1 MTSLVFTAVTWSKMN
16 ASIEASQHAM
26 LMKASWESTFSAL
39 KDAETGQ
46 RGFQITGDESY
57 LEPFQRSV
65 AEVPRQLDE
74 LANSDHTNSVQPK
87 DMADVRRL
95 VDEKIAELRECISIR
110 KREGSEPAREFIA
123 AGSGKRIM
131 DDLRAHISA
140 VIQRLDSIIQE
151 KNKVMLQDQK
161 WGLLSATS
169 SGVVALGAGLL
180 ALLLFRESLKQLRR
194 EERLSAAK
202 ARAEQSEKEK
212 SIFLA
217 TMSHEIRTPMNA
229 ILGFSELLSNEAKS
243 ETERRHAQTI
253 LSSGRA
259 LLQIIN
265 DILDLSKIEAGMLQ
279 VSAEPCDVRDVSRFI
294 QQMFARQASER
305 GVDLKTETNASVPA
319 SLLIDSIRL
328 RQILVNVVG
337 NALKFTEKG
346 HIIVRMTGERNEDA
360 RSRMLLTIEVEDSGI
375 GIPLEMQAEVFRPFV
390 QVNGKS
396 QTRGTGLGLA
406 IVKRLTDLMGG
417 RIILD
422 SEPGRG
428 TRFRLEFPNI
438 EISSRLP
445 ENQAKEAPAVDFNKL
460 RPSKILA
467 VDDNPT
473 NRGLVSDIFAKT
485 HHEILLASSGQEAV
499 AVATA
504 QRPDVVL
511 MDIRMPGMDGREAMR
526 LIRQQPNLEL
536 LPLVAVTASSLSHEE
551 QSLRRSFDGYIR
563 KPFSLAELYR
573 ELALFIPANVNAETH
588 LRPSAMASPPSAEI
602 AQRWR
607 DLIPLLRKLEKEVWP
622 DVLQGMAMSQV
633 QGFSNQLGALARS
646 SACAPLEQYA
656 QNLMETVESF
666 ALAALENSLGQFP
679 ALVSELEIASSTD
692 HA

>member
-1 MTSLVFTAVTWSKMN
+1 
-16 ASIEASQHAM
+16 
-26 LMKASWESTFSAL
+26 
-39 KDAETGQ
+39 
-46 RGFQITGDESY
+46 
-57 LEPFQRSV
+57 
-65 AEVPRQLDE
+65 
-74 LANSDHTNSVQPK
+74 
-87 DMADVRRL
+87 
-95 VDEKIAELRECISIR
+95 
-110 KREGSEPAREFIA
+110 
-123 AGSGKRIM
+123 
-131 DDLRAHISA
+131 
-140 VIQRLDSIIQE
+140 
-151 KNKVMLQDQK
+151 
-161 WGLLSATS
+161 
-169 SGVVALGAGLL
+169 
-180 ALLLFRESLKQLRR
+180 
-194 EERLSAAK
+194 
-202 ARAEQSEKEK
+202 
-212 SIFLA
+212 
-217 TMSHEIRTPMNA
+217 
-229 ILGFSELLSNEAKS
+229 
-243 ETERRHAQTI
+243 
-253 LSSGRA
+253 
-259 LLQIIN
+259 
-265 DILDLSKIEAGMLQ
+265 
-279 VSAEPCDVRDVSRFI
+279 
-294 QQMFARQASER
+294 
-305 GVDLKTETNASVPA
+305 
-319 SLLIDSIRL
+319 
-328 RQILVNVVG
+328 
-337 NALKFTEKG
+337 
-346 HIIVRMTGERNEDA
+346 
-360 RSRMLLTIEVEDSGI
+360 
-375 GIPLEMQAEVFRPFV
+375 FRPFV

-417 RIILD
+417 RIFLD

-588 LRPSAMASPPSAEI
+588 LRPSAMANPPSAEI